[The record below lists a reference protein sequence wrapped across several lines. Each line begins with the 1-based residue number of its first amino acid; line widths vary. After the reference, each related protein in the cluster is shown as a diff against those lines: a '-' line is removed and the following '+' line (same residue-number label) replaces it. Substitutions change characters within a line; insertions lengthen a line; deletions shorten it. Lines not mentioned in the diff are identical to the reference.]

1 MDLISTLAARGYDAA
16 RAIARPEPQ
25 GDAGAGGAGGF
36 LRAAQDFAQTL
47 RTGDQTARAAMT
59 GGADPYALVQA
70 LAQTELAVE
79 AAVSVRDRVV
89 EAYQEILRMPV

>member
-16 RAIARPEPQ
+16 RSIAQPEPQ
-25 GDAGAGGAGGF
+25 APSAMG
-36 LRAAQDFAQTL
+36 RAAADFAQTL
-47 RTGDQTARAAMT
+47 AQGEATAKAAMT
-59 GGADPYALVQA
+59 GGADANALVQA

-79 AAVSVRDRVV
+79 AAVAVRDRVV